1 MMNILKKCNIHFTTY
16 LLLFIAMICGYFKP
30 VIYLY
35 LIVIIHEIGH
45 IITIS
50 LFKYSIVS
58 INIYPFGGI
67 TIIDKPLNAS
77 IIKDFFIAISGFI
90 MQLFLWF
97 VIKDELFLFFNRV
110 ILLFNLLPIIPLD
123 GSHVLKDVL
132 DSFFAFK
139 KSLYLYYIVSFCC
152 LILFFIYQLVY
163 GRNYFILIVLC
174 WQWFVYFKRRY
185 YYLERF
191 YLERYLYYFPYKR
204 IENNY
209 LLDKNVLKKNTR
221 HFFYHNNH
229 YLTEHELL
237 DKYYKIV

>member
-1 MMNILKKCNIHFTTY
+1 MNILKKCNIHFTTY
-16 LLLFIAMICGYFKP
+16 LMLLIAIMCGYFKP
-30 VIYLY
+30 IIYLY
-35 LIVIIHEIGH
+35 LIVVFHELGH

-50 LFKYSIVS
+50 LFKYSIIS

-90 MQLFLWF
+90 MQLFLWL
-97 VIKDELFLFFNRV
+97 VIKDGLFLFYNKV
-110 ILLFNLLPIIPLD
+110 IFLFNLLPIIPLD
-123 GSHVLKDVL
+123 GSHVLKDLL
-132 DSFFAFK
+132 DIFLPFK
-139 KSLYLYYIVSFCC
+139 KSLYIYYIFSFGC
-152 LILFFIYQLVY
+152 LFLFFIYQLVY
-163 GRNYFILIVLC
+163 GKNYFIFIVLFC
-174 WQWFVYFKRRY
+174 QWFIYFKKRN

-204 IENNY
+204 IENSFILN
-209 LLDKNVLKKNTR
+209 KNILKKNTR